1 MRRKAK
7 KSICVF
13 QFSALGKLGM
23 AGWHYF
29 IFSKILFGISGNCV
43 KFMPFASI
51 FAFFLIKCLGSGQK
65 ILGRVGKHE
74 TTYIFI

>member
-1 MRRKAK
+1 MWRKAK

-13 QFSALGKLGM
+13 QVSALEKLGM
-23 AGWHYF
+23 AGQYYF

-51 FAFFLIKCLGSGQK
+51 FTFFLLKCLGSGK
-65 ILGRVGKHE
+65 
-74 TTYIFI
+74 